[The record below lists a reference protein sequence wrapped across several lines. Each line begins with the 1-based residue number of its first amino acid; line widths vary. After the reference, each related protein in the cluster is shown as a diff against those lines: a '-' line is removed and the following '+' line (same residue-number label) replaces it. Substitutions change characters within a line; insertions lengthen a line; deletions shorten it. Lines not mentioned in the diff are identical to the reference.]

1 MWAQLVTSCC
11 ALEGQLQALRKE
23 HEVLKLESQALRRC
37 LDRAGVL
44 PAQDIEQELKLCGA
58 DALVAATTPTPPQI
72 LGLAAEAKQRAEA
85 IAEVEQALRPTP
97 STNSS
102 TMPTMRRSSTPRGD
116 AGAGASPAGSAQPQ
130 ATRRSTSLRGP
141 SPRRGSAAPEDSPRR
156 PVILGG
162 GRRPGNLNSASAP
175 RLGEDG
181 PQPTQAEEPDER
193 SLNQVLEP
201 FLDGSG
207 PADEQQQ
214 VRTLQ
219 RFLKASPDPLNTWAG
234 SGGPVSAVA
243 RAGRPDLARLLLRAK
258 ANVNDSDAKGVTA
271 LHIAAFDGNAEV
283 CKVLLSARADVDAT
297 DRHGQTPL
305 FFAPAREICR
315 LLVERKAEVS
325 TLNRKGQSALHLA
338 GRAGFQEVLS
348 WLSARAGKQIV
359 ELRDHH
365 GNTARMYGQQALAAA
380 ALVPSAGTAS
390 QAELAA
396 KLPLKAPQAATP
408 AIPRVAAL
416 PSTSSLVEEPA
427 ASLQAGAQEF
437 TLFQEPEEFSIATGV
452 NTTPRARCRDDES
465 GSIDGPRKG
474 DELCAAAALEAAAQV
489 ASAAVAAAAATTWGD
504 LLPSAHTVEPLAA
517 QELPHKLDEVLDEC
531 W

>member
-1 MWAQLVTSCC
+1 MSAQLVTSCC

-130 ATRRSTSLRGP
+130 AARRSTSLRGP

-305 FFAPAREICR
+305 FFA
-315 LLVERKAEVS
+315 
-325 TLNRKGQSALHLA
+325 Q
-338 GRAGFQEVLS
+338 
-348 WLSARAGKQIV
+348 
-359 ELRDHH
+359 
-365 GNTARMYGQQALAAA
+365 
-380 ALVPSAGTAS
+380 
-390 QAELAA
+390 
-396 KLPLKAPQAATP
+396 
-408 AIPRVAAL
+408 
-416 PSTSSLVEEPA
+416 
-427 ASLQAGAQEF
+427 GAQIRR
-437 TLFQEPEEFSIATGV
+437 P
-452 NTTPRARCRDDES
+452 
-465 GSIDGPRKG
+465 
-474 DELCAAAALEAAAQV
+474 
-489 ASAAVAAAAATTWGD
+489 
-504 LLPSAHTVEPLAA
+504 
-517 QELPHKLDEVLDEC
+517 ELPPVCQQIL
-531 W
+531 WP